1 MERASIAILLATYNG
16 GRYLRQQL
24 DSILA
29 QTEQGWRLLVS
40 DDGSSDD
47 TLEILQEYQ
56 RQYPDRIILSQHEVP
71 TGSSRE
77 NFMYLTRLAGGYD
90 YVMYCDQDDVWDTDK
105 LEAAVAALT
114 SFDADTPVLYCGDVR
129 VTDESLNV
137 LYDHMVNPCPAD
149 YPHALL
155 RNLAPGCTF
164 VFNHQARELL
174 RLYDAENL
182 GLDLHDRTA
191 YQVVACFGR
200 VVYDPAPHM
209 SYRQHGGNAIGANR
223 TTARAWLE
231 KAVSFW
237 SGPMKN
243 SRSRQA
249 IRLERAFGR
258 EMCAERQEL
267 TALFA
272 HYQENRETKLKLL
285 RMLRSSARGM
295 DGYLARLLALINRL

>member
-1 MERASIAILLATYNG
+1 MKLIVMLSAYNG
-16 GRYLRQQL
+16 EAYIREQL
-24 DSILA
+24 DSLLA
-29 QTEQGWRLLVS
+29 QTLQGVEILVRDDGSNDGTRTILAEYADRGALKWYAGANLGPARSFWRLLQ
-40 DDGSSDD
+40 DAPEADF
-47 TLEILQEYQ
+47 YA
-56 RQYPDRIILSQHEVP
+56 
-71 TGSSRE
+71 
-77 NFMYLTRLAGGYD
+77 F
-90 YVMYCDQDDVWDTDK
+90 CDQDDVWDADK
-105 LEAAVAALT
+105 LEIALRALGGL
-114 SFDADTPVLYCGDVR
+114 DASEPALYCGDVR
-129 VTDESLNV
+129 VADEALRV
-137 LYDHMVNPCPAD
+137 LRGHMVRPCPAD

-164 VFNHQARELL
+164 VFNRAARELL
-174 RLYDAENL
+174 RRYDVERL
-182 GLDLHDRTA
+182 GIELHDWTA

-285 RMLRSSARGM
+285 RMLRSSVRGM
-295 DGYLARLLALINRL
+295 DGYLARLLVLINRL